1 MKKRSV
7 KIFVRLQTAALL
19 LLSLFGACGGEPE
32 HVYRGENYRRELET
46 PTGGN
51 LYGMMYIAEEG
62 YSVNGW
68 DYKKGMSL
76 MKNLGVQMIRLSIP
90 AGEMFPTMTSRN
102 EEKIS
107 LMHEIIA
114 EAHADGIELIGTF
127 GNSYLR
133 DTGAWTYSSALPRR
147 ELSDGSY
154 YQNWLE
160 DYEENWY
167 RVTAEFSEI
176 DLWEIGNEPNFVG
189 NYLDGGLMTLEERAE
204 IYTDE
209 LYAASSGMHR
219 ADKSNI
225 SIMGAITEPE
235 GLGNSHKGSWESAHY
250 ELWGRYKEQGRA
262 IAFLNYIYDFID
274 GGAFPSP
281 YYDDYFQCAAW
292 HPYTFYDFDADY
304 FAEEN
309 GKIYETIKTREG
321 KDKRV
326 YITEFGFS
334 DGMLISDDPNKS
346 SQEIIA
352 EYTEEV
358 FETVKTRMPY
368 VETVC
373 IFRAF
378 NDTRDRDWGGGQS
391 LTMYGLFYD
400 PNPSAEWPDYIP
412 GTDEEAVPGAP
423 KPAAYAY
430 QRAAGGNGSLELMM
444 KAEK

>member
-160 DYEENWY
+160 DYEGNWY

-204 IYTDE
+204 IYT
-209 LYAASSGMHR
+209 AR
-219 ADKSNI
+219 INRI
-225 SIMGAITEPE
+225 SLLWARLRNP
-235 GLGNSHKGSWESAHY
+235 KGSEIRIREA
-250 ELWGRYKEQGRA
+250 G
-262 IAFLNYIYDFID
+262 
-274 GGAFPSP
+274 SP
-281 YYDDYFQCAAW
+281 PITNCGVD
-292 HPYTFYDFDADY
+292 
-304 FAEEN
+304 
-309 GKIYETIKTREG
+309 IK
-321 KDKRV
+321 
-326 YITEFGFS
+326 S
-334 DGMLISDDPNKS
+334 
-346 SQEIIA
+346 
-352 EYTEEV
+352 
-358 FETVKTRMPY
+358 
-368 VETVC
+368 
-373 IFRAF
+373 
-378 NDTRDRDWGGGQS
+378 RDVRS
-391 LTMYGLFYD
+391 PF
-400 PNPSAEWPDYIP
+400 
-412 GTDEEAVPGAP
+412 
-423 KPAAYAY
+423 
-430 QRAAGGNGSLELMM
+430 
-444 KAEK
+444 